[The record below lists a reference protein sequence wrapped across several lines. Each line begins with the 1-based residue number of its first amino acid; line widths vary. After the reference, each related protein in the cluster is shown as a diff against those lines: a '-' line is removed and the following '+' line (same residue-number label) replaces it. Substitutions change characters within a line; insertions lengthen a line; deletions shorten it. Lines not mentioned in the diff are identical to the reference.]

1 MRDLRS
7 HFRHFLGA
15 DPRRLHL
22 AAHSHHLW
30 PDVSRA
36 AQIEAWD
43 DAARLVDDKWGH
55 VMGPVWREA
64 QGHVARHLNLP
75 DPATIVFA
83 ANTFEFWLR
92 LLSCFPIDRRLRVLA
107 TDGEFH
113 SFKRLSRR
121 LVEDGSMAVEE
132 VATEPHATFSERF
145 AAAAKRG
152 GHDIVLFSQVFFG
165 SGFEVTDIARLVE
178 AVPDPGT
185 FVVVDG
191 YHGFLAVPTDLAPVA
206 DRIFY
211 LSGGYKYAMTG
222 EGAAFMHCPPGYGP
236 RPRAT
241 GWYAAFS
248 ELAASQNGEVAY
260 APDGF
265 RFMGAT
271 FDPTALYRFNAV
283 MRWLDDLGI
292 DARAVRVHAQ
302 GLQAA
307 FVAALERTKAPLRA
321 ADLVVPLAET
331 RRGSFLTFRRPD
343 AAALHASLAEAGIVT
358 DVRADRLRIGF
369 GLYHAAEDAPR
380 AAERIAA
387 ALAAQPA

>member
-1 MRDLRS
+1 MLDLRS
-7 HFRHFLGA
+7 HFASFLGA
-15 DPRRLHL
+15 DPERLHL

-36 AQIEAWD
+36 AQLAAWD

-64 QGHVARHLNLP
+64 QEHVVRHLNLP
-75 DPATIVFA
+75 DPGTIVFA

-92 LLSCFPIDRRLRVLA
+92 LLSCFSPGQRVRVLA

-113 SFKRLSRR
+113 SFRRLSWR
-121 LVEDGSMAVEE
+121 LVEDGSMELEE
-132 VATEPHATFSERF
+132 VAAEPHATFAERF
-145 AAAAKRG
+145 SAAAARG

-165 SGFEVTDIARLVE
+165 SGFEVTDLPGIVA
-178 AVPDPGT
+178 AVPDRDT
-185 FVVVDG
+185 FVVIDG
-191 YHGFLAVPTDLAPVA
+191 YHGFLALPTDLAPVA
-206 DRIFY
+206 DRVFY
-211 LSGGYKYAMTG
+211 LSGGYKYAMSG
-222 EGAAFMHCPPGYGP
+222 EGAAFMHCPPGYGN

-271 FDPTALYRFNAV
+271 FDPTSLYRFNAV
-283 MRWLDDLGI
+283 MRWLAGLGI
-292 DARAVRVHAQ
+292 DAGRVRAHVRA
-302 GLQAA
+302 LQEG
-307 FVAALERTKAPLRA
+307 FVAALGERGPLHPD
-321 ADLVVPLAET
+321 DLVVPLADA
-331 RRGSFLTFRRPD
+331 RRGSFLTFRRAD
-343 AAALHASLAEAGIVT
+343 AADLHARLASRRIVT
-358 DVRADRLRIGF
+358 DVRGDRLRIGF

-380 AAERIAA
+380 AARRIAETLGGVA
-387 ALAAQPA
+387 G